1 MKKYNKK
8 ICFGLKLILMVI
20 SFIAVSN
27 IVLAEETFVATTD
40 YNVTINWLD
49 DQNSKNTRPGNL
61 DIILYSNGQQT
72 GEVPTLLSTG
82 DDTWTY
88 AFKNLPIFA
97 DDGSVIKYSA
107 TESDVLGYTV
117 TTSATSDEVYD
128 LSESAQMGGQ
138 TSCNTTTFNII
149 VSSSLTDL
157 DFIVA
162 KKGSSFLIWTSRNI
176 TDDEKSIIIENAENA
191 YPSFKE
197 NNIEYVAGYGSHTL
211 DSDNTISV
219 TRATGDSNDTLTLVF
234 SSKSDWSTWVDGVLQ
249 GTYTSGSTTFTN
261 ELNYITTSVSKEWVD
276 EDDADGLRDEVTI
289 FLKANDEVIET
300 VKLNDN
306 SWSHNFENLTEY
318 YFNGNELVPVQ
329 YSVEEDE
336 FEGYTSAV
344 TGDVKTGFVVTNTHK
359 VIPVNNEEDEE
370 ETEDLG
376 VGGAVIEDKETEEP
390 GVGSAEV
397 EEVVAPV
404 TGIDSVAN
412 NNKIYEIIFVV
423 LETLLALYV
432 TKKLI
437 KE

>member
-88 AFKNLPIFA
+88 AFENLPIFA
-97 DDGSVIKYSA
+97 EDGTIVKYSA
-107 TESDVLGYTV
+107 KESDVLGYTV
-117 TTSATSDEVYD
+117 TTSATSDEDYN
-128 LSESAQMGGQ
+128 LSDEAQMGGQ
-138 TSCNTTTFNII
+138 TSCNTTTFDI
-149 VSSSLTDL
+149 VVTSSLTDL

-162 KKGSSFLIWTSRNI
+162 KRGSYFLIWTSRNI

-234 SSKSDWSTWVDGVLQ
+234 SNKSDWSTWVDGVLQ
-249 GTYTSGSTTFTN
+249 GTYTSGSTKFTN
-261 ELNYITTSVSKEWVD
+261 KLNYITTSVSKEWVD

-306 SWSHNFENLTEY
+306 NYWSYDFENLAEY

-336 FEGYTSAV
+336 FEGYTSEV
-344 TGDVKTGFVVTNTHK
+344 TGNINDGFVVTNTHK
-359 VIPVNNEEDEE
+359 VIPVNNEEEI
-370 ETEDLG
+370 EDLG
-376 VGGAVIEDKETEEP
+376 VGGADIEDEVKTEEP

-404 TGIDSVAN
+404 TGIDSLAN
-412 NNKIYEIIFVV
+412 NNKTYEIIFVV